1 MTSAE
6 RLKEYE
12 DLFARSQAYNP
23 AQFQAGFEKDYGE
36 ATNYNKDLIDQ
47 RAAVIGEMQ
56 SLPAQLR
63 SQYAT
68 SGIRN
73 PLEQEALIAQR
84 RGIQTAD
91 LNRITDFLA
100 ARGSKYEDVL
110 GKYLQ
115 GYLADQ
121 SAAERA
127 AENAWRMYQDVLAQ
141 EEAEKSRRAA
151 AAQQA
156 ALGDLLRR
164 MSEAEQEVG
173 EIQEGSYRIPVEE
186 SKQGLFER
194 KPTLSNLTQ
203 DALASGILR
212 YRNAPNALAK
222 YWELLKGS
230 TLSSVAGLPGLTAY
244 VTAVGPDVWGDV
256 KGGVSNLWNKLK
268 K

>member
-84 RGIQTAD
+84 RGVQTAD
-91 LNRITDFLA
+91 LNRLTDFLA
-100 ARGSKYEDVL
+100 ARRSKYEDVL

-156 ALGDLLRR
+156 ALGDLFRQYASQGGDLDIT
-164 MSEAEQEVG
+164 VG
-173 EIQEGSYRIPVEE
+173 EEPKKKTWTSTVESAVTKPISQSTVGKTLGLNLPDWIATTPYGTLTNLMGNLLGNIQVPKRE
-186 SKQGLFER
+186 SQSFWDKLFNR
-194 KPTLSNLTQ
+194 
-203 DALASGILR
+203 
-212 YRNAPNALAK
+212 
-222 YWELLKGS
+222 
-230 TLSSVAGLPGLTAY
+230 
-244 VTAVGPDVWGDV
+244 
-256 KGGVSNLWNKLK
+256 
-268 K
+268 

>member
-47 RAAVIGEMQ
+47 RAAVVGEMQ

-63 SQYAT
+63 AQYAT

-84 RGIQTAD
+84 RGTQTAD
-91 LNRITDFLA
+91 LNRLTDFLQ

-127 AENAWRMYQDVLAQ
+127 AENAWRMYQDAMAQDQYREQMELERQKLARSGSGGGIDLSGIL
-141 EEAEKSRRAA
+141 EAFLGGGEVKDTRSPQQKVMDAINDIKQLRQTQNIEKDMNTYHKRI
-151 AAQQA
+151 
-156 ALGDLLRR
+156 
-164 MSEAEQEVG
+164 MSEA
-173 EIQEGSYRIPVEE
+173 R
-186 SKQGLFER
+186 GLG
-194 KPTLSNLTQ
+194 LNL
-203 DALASGILR
+203 DPSALWVWLGNTNKAGPFTPILF
-212 YRNAPNALAK
+212 K
-222 YWELLKGS
+222 
-230 TLSSVAGLPGLTAY
+230 
-244 VTAVGPDVWGDV
+244 
-256 KGGVSNLWNKLK
+256 
-268 K
+268 

>member
-84 RGIQTAD
+84 RGVQTAD
-91 LNRITDFLA
+91 LNRLTDFLA

-110 GKYLQ
+110 GKHLQ

-127 AENAWRMYQDVLAQ
+127 AENAWRMYQDAMAQDQYREQMELERQKLAR
-141 EEAEKSRRAA
+141 S
-151 AAQQA
+151 
-156 ALGDLLRR
+156 GGVTTDN
-164 MSEAEQEVG
+164 
-173 EIQEGSYRIPVEE
+173 
-186 SKQGLFER
+186 GLA
-194 KPTLSNLTQ
+194 SII
-203 DALASGILR
+203 DALLG
-212 YRNAPNALAK
+212 
-222 YWELLKGS
+222 
-230 TLSSVAGLPGLTAY
+230 
-244 VTAVGPDVWGDV
+244 
-256 KGGVSNLWNKLK
+256 GGVDRQPMTPQQQIMNMIQQTYTKRKTSNIENQMNQEHSKIMNQARQLGLSIDPTALWQRLGNDIGRPQTLILFK
-268 K
+268 